1 MLPDVNT
8 GLTELE
14 VTTQPSKTYNL
25 DTVRN
30 CIGAMI
36 DGREAIMQA
45 VKKILY
51 TERYANVIY
60 GSNYGVEL
68 YRLFGKDLEFVVGD
82 LEATITEALLT
93 DDRIE
98 SISNFQI
105 GRSSIDSV
113 IASFTVNSIYG
124 NIPMQAEVAI

>member
-25 DTVRN
+25 DTVRYR
-30 CIGAMI
+30 IGAMI

>member
-14 VTTQPSKTYNL
+14 VTTQSSKTYNL

-30 CIGAMI
+30 RIGAMI

>member
-1 MLPDVNT
+1 MLPDVNIE
-8 GLTELE
+8 LTELE

-25 DTVRN
+25 DTTHNR
-30 CIGAMI
+30 IGAMI

>member
-14 VTTQPSKTYNL
+14 VTTQSSKTYNL

-30 CIGAMI
+30 RIGAMI

-60 GSNYGVEL
+60 GSNYGAEL

>member
-8 GLTELE
+8 ELTELE

-25 DTVRN
+25 DTGRN
-30 CIGAMI
+30 RIGAMI

-45 VKKILY
+45 VKKILC

-98 SISNFQI
+98 SISNFQV
-105 GRSSIDSV
+105 GGSGIDSV

>member
-14 VTTQPSKTYNL
+14 VTTQPSKTYNF

-30 CIGAMI
+30 RIGAMI

-45 VKKILY
+45 VQKILY

-68 YRLFGKDLEFVVGD
+68 YRLFGKDLEFVVAD

>member
-8 GLTELE
+8 ELTELE
-14 VTTQPSKTYNL
+14 VTTPPSKPYNL

-30 CIGAMI
+30 RIGAMI

-45 VKKILY
+45 VQNILY
-51 TERYANVIY
+51 TEGYANVIE
-60 GSNYGVEL
+60 GGDCGVGL
-68 YRLFGKDLEFVVGD
+68 YRLVGKDVEFVVAD

>member
-8 GLTELE
+8 ELTELE

-30 CIGAMI
+30 RIGAMI

-45 VKKILY
+45 VQKILY

-60 GSNYGVEL
+60 GS
-68 YRLFGKDLEFVVGD
+68 D
-82 LEATITEALLT
+82 
-93 DDRIE
+93 
-98 SISNFQI
+98 
-105 GRSSIDSV
+105 
-113 IASFTVNSIYG
+113 
-124 NIPMQAEVAI
+124 

>member
-8 GLTELE
+8 ELTELE
-14 VTTQPSKTYNL
+14 VTTQSSKTYNL
-25 DTVRN
+25 DTIRN
-30 CIGAMI
+30 RVGAMI

-45 VKKILY
+45 VQKILY

-68 YRLFGKDLEFVVGD
+68 YRLFGKDLEFVVAD

>member
-14 VTTQPSKTYNL
+14 VATQPSKTYKL
-25 DTVRN
+25 DTVRSR
-30 CIGAMI
+30 IGAMI

>member
-8 GLTELE
+8 ELTELE

-30 CIGAMI
+30 RIGVMI

>member
-30 CIGAMI
+30 HIGAMI

>member
-8 GLTELE
+8 ELTELE

-30 CIGAMI
+30 RIDAMI

-45 VKKILY
+45 VQKILY

-68 YRLFGKDLEFVVGD
+68 YRLFGKDLEFVVAD

-124 NIPMQAEVAI
+124 NIPIQAEVAI